1 MKTLIYIGNKEG
13 VKREANL
20 SSIDILSN
28 LLQGEGYK
36 VYSAS
41 KKKNIFFRLL
51 DMLWTCVKYRTKAD
65 YVLIDTY
72 STLNFYYAFFVS
84 QLCRLL
90 KLKYI
95 PILHGGNLPNRLK
108 KSPKLSAS
116 IFYNS
121 YTNVA
126 PSMYTKSNFEA
137 LGFDN
142 VTYIPNTIE
151 VNNYTFKERSFTT
164 INLLWVRSFS
174 RIYNPILAVEILK
187 ALKNKNIKATLCMVG
202 PDGDGSLSE
211 VKKHAEQL
219 EVKVDFKGKLT
230 KQEWVTLSEEYNIF
244 VNTTNFDNMPVSVIE
259 AMALGLPVV
268 STKVGGL
275 PFLIEHNKNGF
286 LVAPNSVDE
295 FVKMIIEIV
304 SSNKKTNQITK
315 EARSYIKQFDWKNVK
330 KHWIKL
336 LK

>member
-13 VKREANL
+13 VKSEANL
-20 SSIDILSN
+20 SSIDILGK
-28 LLQGEGYK
+28 LLEGEDYK

-41 KKKNIFFRLL
+41 AKKNILFRLL
-51 DMLWTCVKYRTKAD
+51 DMLWFCVKHRRSAD

-84 QLCRLL
+84 QLCRIL

-108 KSPKLSAS
+108 KTSKLSKA
-116 IFYNS
+116 IFNDS

-137 LGFDN
+137 LGFEN
-142 VTYIPNTIE
+142 IIYIPNTIE
-151 VNNYTFKERSFTT
+151 IDNYTFKERPFDT
-164 INLLWVRSFS
+164 IKLLWVRSFS
-174 RIYNPILAVEILK
+174 RIYNPILAVEVLK
-187 ALKNKNIKATLCMVG
+187 ALKDKNIHAELCMIG
-202 PDGDGSLSE
+202 PDGDGSLSI
-211 VKKHAEQL
+211 VKKHAEKL
-219 EVKVDFKGKLT
+219 AVRVDFKGKLT
-230 KQEWVTLSEEYNIF
+230 KQEWIELSEQYNIF
-244 VNTTNFDNMPVSVIE
+244 INTTNFDNMPVSVIE

-268 STKVGGL
+268 STNVGGL
-275 PFLIEHNKNGF
+275 PFLIEHKKNGF
-286 LVAPNSVDE
+286 LVAPNSADE
-295 FVKMIIEIV
+295 FVSMILEIAD
-304 SSNKKTNQITK
+304 SNEKTNKITK
-315 EARSYIKQFDWKNVK
+315 EARNFVEQFDWENVK